1 MVPRRLSRRSA
12 TIAAERARTDD
23 GTTKGKQVPAIVAA
37 SDDRHVRPMLNI
49 VSILIGLVALV
60 LAIPALVPIISLM
73 NWVVFPI
80 ALVGFVVGLLSSKTS
95 GRNLNLV
102 ILIVSG
108 LRLFLTGGLI

>member
-1 MVPRRLSRRSA
+1 
-12 TIAAERARTDD
+12 
-23 GTTKGKQVPAIVAA
+23 
-37 SDDRHVRPMLNI
+37 MLNL

-60 LAIPALVPIISLM
+60 LAIPALLPVISLM
-73 NWVVFPI
+73 NWIVFPI
-80 ALVGFVVGLLSSKTS
+80 ALVGLVVGILSSRTS

>member
-1 MVPRRLSRRSA
+1 MPQCREKWRY
-12 TIAAERARTDD
+12 
-23 GTTKGKQVPAIVAA
+23 AIVLAYGR
-37 SDDRHVRPMLNI
+37 DHLRDMLNL

-60 LAIPALVPIISLM
+60 LAIPALLPVISLM
-73 NWVVFPI
+73 NWIVFPI
-80 ALVGFVVGLLSSKTS
+80 ALVGLVVGILSSRTS

>member
-1 MVPRRLSRRSA
+1 
-12 TIAAERARTDD
+12 
-23 GTTKGKQVPAIVAA
+23 
-37 SDDRHVRPMLNI
+37 MLNL

-73 NWVVFPI
+73 NWIVFPI
-80 ALVGFVVGLLSSKTS
+80 ALVGFVVGLLSSKTT

-102 ILIVSG
+102 ILLVSG

>member
-1 MVPRRLSRRSA
+1 MGTPLFAVKSA
-12 TIAAERARTDD
+12 WLAAAQKKPVRAIA
-23 GTTKGKQVPAIVAA
+23 PAAGPG
-37 SDDRHVRPMLNI
+37 HVGAMLNL

-73 NWVVFPI
+73 NWIVFPI
-80 ALVGFVVGLLSSKTS
+80 ALVGFVVGLLSSKTT

-102 ILIVSG
+102 ILLVSG